1 MFVQNDYNEF
11 IGLKALYQS
20 FSTLK
25 EVKMSLNSRIFRF
38 MCKKAD
44 TARDEGLTT
53 PESITRFDNIVY
65 GSDSK
70 WQILDVYRPKDIA
83 LPSPVIVSVHG
94 GGWVYGDKEVY
105 QYYCM
110 DLAQRGFAVVNFSYR
125 LAPKHRFPAQIEDTN
140 SVFEWVM
147 KNASQYSFDTGSI
160 FALGD
165 SAGAQMLATY
175 SCILTNPEYAKEYS
189 FKTPEGLRILG
200 IALNCGLYNVEN
212 CKNISFFKDFLKD
225 RGTPKELHT
234 ISAANFVTD
243 KFPPSFV
250 MTANGDELKDQAPF
264 MEDALKK
271 NNVKHIFREYGD
283 DMTTLYHV
291 FHCNIK
297 SPDAKKANDDE
308 CDFFRS
314 LM

>member
-1 MFVQNDYNEF
+1 
-11 IGLKALYQS
+11 
-20 FSTLK
+20 
-25 EVKMSLNSRIFRF
+25 MSLNSFIFRN
-38 MCKKAD
+38 MCLMAD
-44 TARDEGLTT
+44 SKRDKGLKT
-53 PESITRFDNIVY
+53 PPDIDRFDNIIY
-65 GSDSK
+65 GTDDK
-70 WQILDVYRPKDIA
+70 WQSLDVYRSKSLPN
-83 LPSPVIVSVHG
+83 PSPIIVSVHG
-94 GGWVYGDKEVY
+94 GGWVYGSKEIY

-110 DLAQRGFAVVNFSYR
+110 DLAKRGFAVVNFSYR

-140 SVFEWVM
+140 TVFDWII
-147 KNASQYSFDTGSI
+147 KNADKYGFDTDNI

-165 SAGAQMLATY
+165 SAGAQILATY
-175 SCILTNPEYAKEYS
+175 ACILTNPEYAKKYS
-189 FKTPEGLRILG
+189 FKTPEGLRLLG

-212 CKNISFFKDFLKD
+212 SENISFFKDFLKD
-225 RGTPKELHT
+225 KGSKEELHT

-264 MEDALKK
+264 MVDALKE
-271 NNVKHIFREYGD
+271 NNVKHVYKVYGD
-283 DMTTLYHV
+283 DNTTLYHV

-308 CDFFRS
+308 CDFFKS